1 VQPETNEF
9 SRDSNLVSDYAAP
22 GNSSGKHG
30 VWTTAGATPAAATL
44 LIEPHHH
51 SLKRYTHTSS
61 SVRPIHEKEFEQ
73 FGVADLPRCA

>member
-1 VQPETNEF
+1 VQPETSGF

-22 GNSSGKHG
+22 GNSYGKQG
-30 VWTTAGATPAAATL
+30 VWTRAAAASP

-73 FGVADLPRCA
+73 FGVGDLPR